1 MLTAPSLGAGGS
13 DLKNKIREQRGL
25 PERVLVVEDD
35 ADTRR
40 MLVSVIA
47 DEGFEPI
54 AALDGQHA
62 LRTALAIE
70 PCAIVLD
77 LGLPGLD
84 GAEFARAYRAQG
96 RANPPILVV
105 SARRDADAVGTRIG
119 ARAVLRKPLDIGEF
133 IARLNATMHPGSAA
147 A

>member
-1 MLTAPSLGAGGS
+1 VAGGS
-13 DLKNKIREQRGL
+13 DLKNEIREQRGL

-40 MLVSVIA
+40 MLVSAIA

-70 PCAIVLD
+70 PRAIVLD
-77 LGLPGLD
+77 LGLPDLD
-84 GAEFARAYRAQG
+84 GEEFARAYRAQG
-96 RANPPILVV
+96 ACAPILVV
-105 SARRDADAVGTRIG
+105 SARRDAEAVAAQIG

-133 IARLNATMHPGSAA
+133 IARLNATMHSGTAA

>member
-1 MLTAPSLGAGGS
+1 MAGGN

-40 MLVSVIA
+40 MLVSAIA

-54 AALDGQHA
+54 SALDGWHA

-70 PCAIVLD
+70 PRAIVLD
-77 LGLPGLD
+77 LGLPDLD
-84 GAEFARAYRAQG
+84 GEGFARAYRAQG
-96 RANPPILVV
+96 GAGAPILVV
-105 SARRDADAVGTRIG
+105 SARRDAEAVGKQIG

-133 IARLNATMHPGSAA
+133 IARLNATMHPGTAA